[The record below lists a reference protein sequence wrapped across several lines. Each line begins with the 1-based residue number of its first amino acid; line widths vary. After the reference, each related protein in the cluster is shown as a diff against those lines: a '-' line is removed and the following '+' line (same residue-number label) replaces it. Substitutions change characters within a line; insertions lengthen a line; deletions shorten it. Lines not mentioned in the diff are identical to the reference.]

1 MADDGCDREVEHH
14 GADEGGDPQPWLHI
28 GIVRTPVVG
37 TRANNS
43 HGNLLFLTANAA
55 WRPRFPG
62 FVAGGPILANRPAAL
77 RSCRPLRDYRLC
89 RRMLGRDPWLAPLT
103 MDSTSET
110 ARVADQSHQ
119 KPWPQTA

>member
-1 MADDGCDREVEHH
+1 MADDGRDREVEHH
-14 GADEGGDPQPWLHI
+14 GADEAGDPQPWLHI

-43 HGNLLFLTANAA
+43 HGSLLSLTANAA

-62 FVAGGPILANRPAAL
+62 FVAGGPDPYEPPAAL
-77 RSCRPLRDYRLC
+77 RSCGQLRDYRLC
-89 RRMLGRDPWLAPLT
+89 RRMLGQEPWLAALT

-110 ARVADQSHQ
+110 AWRCGST
-119 KPWPQTA
+119 PR